1 LIVLAWSFEAR
12 NLMNELVV
20 LTFISI
26 VFGIV
31 RTLVML
37 KMKHSARIERHM
49 NLVYLVEYECVGFV
63 CDTVLFAGCCILGAQ
78 IQWVYA
84 LALYMGGSMMIM
96 TTLICCRALCTR
108 SIKGEHNED
117 ADEGADDR
125 QVVTPSSV
133 SVHSIGDNVLVGTGD
148 DAV

>member
-1 LIVLAWSFEAR
+1 
-12 NLMNELVV
+12 MNEMVV
-20 LTFISI
+20 LTFLSV

-63 CDTVLFAGCCILGAQ
+63 CDTVLFAGCCILGAE
-78 IQWVYA
+78 IQWIYA
-84 LALYMGGSMMIM
+84 LALYMAGSMMIM
-96 TTLICCRALCTR
+96 TTLICCRALCTQ
-108 SIKGEHNED
+108 SIKGETN
-117 ADEGADDR
+117 EGAVGR
-125 QVVTPSSV
+125 QVAPPSSV

>member
-1 LIVLAWSFEAR
+1 
-12 NLMNELVV
+12 MNELVV
-20 LTFISI
+20 LTFLSV

-49 NLVYLVEYECVGFV
+49 NLVYLVEYECVGLV

-84 LALYMGGSMMIM
+84 LALYMAGSIIIM
-96 TTLICCRALCTR
+96 TVLICCRALCTQ
-108 SIKGEHNED
+108 SINGE
-117 ADEGADDR
+117 
-125 QVVTPSSV
+125 
-133 SVHSIGDNVLVGTGD
+133 
-148 DAV
+148 

>member
-1 LIVLAWSFEAR
+1 
-12 NLMNELVV
+12 MNEMVV

-63 CDTVLFAGCCILGAQ
+63 CDTILFAGCCILGSQ

-84 LALYMGGSMMIM
+84 FALYMGGSMMIM

-108 SIKGEHNED
+108 SIEGE
-117 ADEGADDR
+117 
-125 QVVTPSSV
+125 
-133 SVHSIGDNVLVGTGD
+133 
-148 DAV
+148 